1 MKNYGM
7 TDYQIKKAYDKLRFN
22 REYMQTNGIQLD
34 GKVVPFAS
42 FVANSYTNAHRY
54 VAELQHRAWS
64 IYEYAEERKLK
75 NIFITLT
82 LPSKWHPKKT
92 INRKLVNN
100 PKFGGRKF
108 LSNKYTL
115 INGVRYKF
123 LNCDIRF
130 KCYDGSFK
138 SYFYF
143 GNSVDKYTPRN
154 ASKELSKM
162 FSRLLKDRS
171 YTSIDKDER
180 CYFRVTEPH
189 KDGTPHLHISLFVPE
204 DKVER
209 IVKALKRLYPAPLGK
224 IETDVKSPVKYL
236 MKYVLKTLD
245 DLRDEKSDIS
255 NLTLWYLYHGI
266 SRFYTSRTFVVL
278 EVYRKL
284 NGMYSLRELTK
295 DYRSQDVSVYLD
307 TTTRKIAS
315 IENEHGTIYTP
326 KPVNWLEKLE
336 AKDRLG
342 VVIFNFVYDGVRIPK
357 SFTLKQRFI
366 FKASLSDFK
375 SALLLD
381 SGFESIYE
389 EPAWTPPVYVIIDG
403 ERHIYVGIDIRDESN
418 FFVFN
423 FLYDGVHTSKS
434 FTLKQNFLFVSSLK
448 KVVKP
453 KKMPYQMTDFELY
466 NYFNN
471 LDIDLVDDKH
481 YMKTRNLLIERGYL
495 DEDVLPL
502 DAMEYIDYYFETE
515 GAF

>member
-7 TDYQIKKAYDKLRFN
+7 TEYQIKRAYDKLKFN
-22 REYMQTNGIQLD
+22 REYMQSNGIQLD
-34 GKVVPFAS
+34 GKIVPFAD
-42 FVANSYTNAHRY
+42 FVANSYMNSNRY

-64 IYEYAEERKLK
+64 IYEYAEERNLK

-82 LPSKWHPKKT
+82 LPSEWHPKKT

-100 PKFGGRKF
+100 PKFGGRKYIC
-108 LSNKYTL
+108 K
-115 INGVRYKF
+115 INNISF
-123 LNCDIRF
+123 LNAHVVQNIPFVEPELDFSQTI
-130 KCYDGSFK
+130 
-138 SYFYF
+138 
-143 GNSVDKYTPRN
+143 DKYMPRN
-154 ASKELSKM
+154 ASVQLSRNLK
-162 FSRLLKDRS
+162 RLFDDRS
-171 YTSIDKDER
+171 FKSVDKDDR

-189 KDGTPHLHISLFVPE
+189 KDGTPHLHISLFVPD

-224 IETDVKSPVKYL
+224 VETNVKSPVRYL

-266 SRFYTSRTFVVL
+266 SRFYTSRTFVAL

-295 DYRSQDVSVYLD
+295 DYRSQDIAVYLD

-315 IENEHGTIYTP
+315 IENEHGVIYTQ
-326 KPVNWLEKLE
+326 KPVNWYEKLYE
-336 AKDRLG
+336 
-342 VVIFNFVYDGVRIPK
+342 
-357 SFTLKQRFI
+357 
-366 FKASLSDFK
+366 SDYTY
-375 SALLLD
+375 LE
-381 SGFESIYE
+381 GEFEPLFREKKVQKPID
-389 EPAWTPPVYVIIDG
+389 VIIDG
-403 ERHIYVGIDIRDESN
+403 EQ
-418 FFVFN
+418 FVYIN
-423 FLYDGVHTSKS
+423 KEI
-434 FTLKQNFLFVSSLK
+434 
-448 KVVKP
+448 VKP

-481 YMKTRNLLIERGYL
+481 YMHTRNLLIDRGYL
-495 DEDVLPL
+495 DEDILPL
-502 DAMEYIDYYFETE
+502 DAMEKVNEYFEIE